1 MLVRLH
7 LADIRLES
15 LGICELFEI
24 EDMLTPDDWM
34 ISLIEKLSWLLPLVL
49 LFGLLVLM
57 LATLQRILVTIRL
70 KANTR
75 YLSLPSLRS
84 PGESTLRRIDR
95 TNGEIGAFAVA
106 LFAIPLALYAALLSY
121 VHFLFLDLSWMDT
134 AYFGAISSGFILYG
148 ANKIKRLNARK
159 QRLYTT
165 YEGQIAVAQEINN
178 LMSDGYHVY
187 HDFPTNRFHIDH
199 IVVGPNGVF
208 SVKTKVFPSHGQGI
222 ERSLTIDN
230 QRLIVGNKRDHRT
243 IPLADFQSSW
253 LEKWIL
259 TATGEALSVQSILTV
274 PGWRLKTLRKT
285 SLLVVEPEAIKD
297 AIKGIR
303 WHQISSKTIRLVC
316 EQLEAKCRT
325 SL

>member
-1 MLVRLH
+1 
-7 LADIRLES
+7 
-15 LGICELFEI
+15 
-24 EDMLTPDDWM
+24 M

-57 LATLQRILVTIRL
+57 LATLQRILVKIRL

-75 YLSLPSLRS
+75 YLRLPSLRS
-84 PGESTLRRIDR
+84 PGESTLRRIAR

-134 AYFGAISSGFILYG
+134 AYFGAISAGFILYG

-159 QRLYTT
+159 QRLITT
-165 YEGQIAVAQEINN
+165 YEGQIAVAQEVNR
-178 LMSDGYHVY
+178 LMSDGYQVY

-199 IVVGPNGVF
+199 IIVGPNGVF
-208 SVKTKVFPSHGQGI
+208 TVTTKVFPLLNS
-222 ERSLTIDN
+222 RNNSLTLDD
-230 QRLIVGNKRDHRT
+230 QRLIVGKKRDGQT
-243 IPLADFQSSW
+243 IPYAAFQASW
-253 LEKWIL
+253 LAKWIL

-274 PGWRLKTLRKT
+274 PGWRLKTLHKT
-285 SLLVVEPEAIKD
+285 SILVVEPEAIKD
-297 AIKGIR
+297 AINGIR
-303 WHQISSKTIRLVC
+303 WHQISGKTIRLVC

-325 SL
+325 AL